1 MFQMKQNGIN
11 CIHIGLD
18 KLYQD
23 RLKNKCSTYKTE
35 NTMLD
40 TFEPIV
46 SFVCFRSTKKNIH
59 FFEDHPVSIPN
70 KFGSNCLVDFREKFE
85 M

>member
-1 MFQMKQNGIN
+1 MLHIQNRKYHFWHIWANCFFCVFPIN
-11 CIHIGLD
+11 
-18 KLYQD
+18 
-23 RLKNKCSTYKTE
+23 
-35 NTMLD
+35 
-40 TFEPIV
+40 
-46 SFVCFRSTKKNIH
+46 KKNIH